1 MSDIMKR
8 SIESIE
14 AEVRQEKAEALGR
27 TGERLERTLAE
38 LAGLRIELLGSSV
51 AVSSSLA
58 AADGEQHLAILH
70 EKTERYT
77 RLREQALQ
85 IRHCLVIQREAVG
98 LRRHEDVDRQYPVP
112 PPLTLSMVI
121 RDRDKELP

>member
-8 SIESIE
+8 PIESIE
-14 AEVRQEKAEALGR
+14 AEIRQEKAEALGR
-27 TGERLERTLAE
+27 TGERLERMLDE
-38 LAGLRIELLGSSV
+38 LAGLRNELLDSSV

-58 AADGEQHLAILH
+58 AADGEQLAVLH

-77 RLREQALQ
+77 RLREQAQQ

-112 PPLTLSMVI
+112 PPLTLSMII
-121 RDRDKELP
+121 RDGNKELP

>member
-1 MSDIMKR
+1 MKR
-8 SIESIE
+8 PIESIE
-14 AEVRQEKAEALGR
+14 AEIRQGKAEALGR
-27 TGERLERTLAE
+27 TGERLERMLDE
-38 LAGLRIELLGSSV
+38 LAGLRNELLDSSV

-58 AADGEQHLAILH
+58 AADGEQLAVLH

-77 RLREQALQ
+77 RLREQAQQ

-112 PPLTLSMVI
+112 PPLTLSMII
-121 RDRDKELP
+121 RDGNKELP

>member
-8 SIESIE
+8 PIEGIE
-14 AEVRQEKAEALGR
+14 AEIRQEKAEALGR
-27 TGERLERTLAE
+27 TGERLERMLDE
-38 LAGLRIELLGSSV
+38 LAGLRNELLDSSV

-58 AADGEQHLAILH
+58 AADGEQLAVLH

-77 RLREQALQ
+77 QLREQAQQ

-112 PPLTLSMVI
+112 PPLTLSMII
-121 RDRDKELP
+121 RDGNKELP

>member
-8 SIESIE
+8 PIEGIE
-14 AEVRQEKAEALGR
+14 AEIRQEKAEALGR
-27 TGERLERTLAE
+27 TGERLERMLDE
-38 LAGLRIELLGSSV
+38 LAGLRNELLDSSV

-58 AADGEQHLAILH
+58 AADGEQLAVLH

-77 RLREQALQ
+77 RLREQAQQ

-112 PPLTLSMVI
+112 PPLTLSMII
-121 RDRDKELP
+121 RDGNKELP

>member
-8 SIESIE
+8 PIEGIE
-14 AEVRQEKAEALGR
+14 AEIRQEKAEALGR
-27 TGERLERTLAE
+27 TGERLERMLDE
-38 LAGLRIELLGSSV
+38 LAGLRNELLDSSV

-58 AADGEQHLAILH
+58 AADGEQLAVLH

-77 RLREQALQ
+77 QLREQAQQ

-112 PPLTLSMVI
+112 PPLTLSMII
-121 RDRDKELP
+121 RDGTKELP